1 RLAALEDAAVISLD
15 TLPPPEAAALLAR
28 LAARP
33 GLRATDP
40 AVGEATRLCGYLPLA
55 IGMAASQLRHHPAWT
70 AGSLATELAGA
81 QDRLAVMHA
90 EDLSVGSA
98 FGLSYQDLTAGP
110 QRLFRHLGL
119 VPGTSIDAYAAA
131 PPAATSLDQARRCLG
146 ELYNQHLLA
155 EPAPG
160 RYQLHDL
167 LREHARTLAA
177 ADDPTDTDT
186 ATTRLLDYYLH
197 TTLAAGQHL
206 P

>member
-1 RLAALEDAAVISLD
+1 
-15 TLPPPEAAALLAR
+15 
-28 LAARP
+28 
-33 GLRATDP
+33 
-40 AVGEATRLCGYLPLA
+40 
-55 IGMAASQLRHHPAWT
+55 
-70 AGSLATELAGA
+70 
-81 QDRLAVMHA
+81 DRLAVMHA

-131 PPAATSLDQARRCLG
+131 ALDGTSLDQARRCLG

-160 RYQLHDL
+160 RYQLHHL
-167 LREHARTLAA
+167 AREPARPPAA
-177 ADDPTDTDT
+177 ADDPTDTDP
-186 ATTRLLDYYLH
+186 ATPRLLDYYLH

-206 P
+206 PGGYPDVNPLPPARLPEFVPPIAAPGQAVDWVEAE